1 MDECRII
8 GRRAAEG
15 WVQEK
20 IPTITE
26 QQKSQEQLAPRKPKK
41 VSFENGGSGQPFKS
55 D

>member
-1 MDECRII
+1 MDECPII
-8 GRRAAEG
+8 DRRAAEG

-26 QQKSQEQLAPRKPKK
+26 EQKSQEWLAPCKPKK
-41 VSFENGGSGQPFKS
+41 VSCENGGSGQPFKS